1 MIKHGNDIKFNFY
14 NNFFSCSFKVEFEY
28 YAPVLNVDLCVQTE
42 VTKEIWVS
50 RSDKYYVQNKSDTK
64 HNNTRLLMAKS
75 LSILYIYKV
84 HVYLHLSIS
93 MLRNGPIIMNIFN
106 TNNHVT
112 G

>member
-1 MIKHGNDIKFNFY
+1 MIKHGNEIKFNFY

-42 VTKEIWVS
+42 VTKGIWVS
-50 RSDKYYVQNKSDTK
+50 RSDKYYVQNKSNTK

-84 HVYLHLSIS
+84 HVYLHLSICYE
-93 MLRNGPIIMNIFN
+93 M
-106 TNNHVT
+106 VQ
-112 G
+112 

>member
-1 MIKHGNDIKFNFY
+1 MTLNLIFIII
-14 NNFFSCSFKVEFEY
+14 FFL
-28 YAPVLNVDLCVQTE
+28 AALRLNLSIMQLLCVQTE

-50 RSDKYYVQNKSDTK
+50 RSDKYYVQNKSNTK